1 MTVKDDQATTHP
13 VTFWK
18 VARQPEILKQSSKVG
33 SVVGTMVVAINHG
46 DVLLAGIVPAIW
58 KLVLCYC
65 VPFGVSTYSSA
76 KFRLAAA
83 RGQ

>member
-1 MTVKDDQATTHP
+1 MTADLDSTKKHP
-13 VTFWK
+13 GFWT
-18 VARQPEILKQSSKVG
+18 VVRQPDILKQSSKVG

-46 DVLLAGIVPAIW
+46 DIILAGLIPAVW

-65 VPFGVSTYSSA
+65 VPFGVSSYSSA

-83 RGQ
+83 RGK